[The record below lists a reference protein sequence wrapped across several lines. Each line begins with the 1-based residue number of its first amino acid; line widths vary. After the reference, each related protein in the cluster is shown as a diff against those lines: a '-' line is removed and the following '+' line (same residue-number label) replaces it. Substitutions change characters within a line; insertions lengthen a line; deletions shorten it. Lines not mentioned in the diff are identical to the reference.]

1 MFTPCWFII
10 EYTFFAFDACCD
22 ILRWEW
28 RVKPLRQLPFPSI
41 WAFTHTNTEA
51 SSYHKWVS
59 VNNAAHFQANNP
71 SIPHFSL
78 TVINGLKS
86 VGHWTMH
93 YGMNSSSVGDV
104 KTVAGNSR
112 MTRRPQAMCV
122 ARAHLSFHL
131 IWKCNAPILKANN
144 ALHTNN
150 RNTRGSSNTHTSPD
164 NERYHQHHL
173 IHSVYKNNFS
183 HIHSLLGSYVCV

>member
-1 MFTPCWFII
+1 MLAVTYYVESEGSNHLDNCRF
-10 EYTFFAFDACCD
+10 
-22 ILRWEW
+22 
-28 RVKPLRQLPFPSI
+28 LPSGLSPIQTLKQARIANESL
-41 WAFTHTNTEA
+41 
-51 SSYHKWVS
+51 
-59 VNNAAHFQANNP
+59 NNAAHFQANNP

-150 RNTRGSSNTHTSPD
+150 RNTRGSSNTHTRPG

-173 IHSVYKNNFS
+173 IHSVYKKNFS
-183 HIHSLLGSYVCV
+183 HIHSPVGSYVYV